1 MHSKGV
7 EPSIPY
13 GRRILNPERMP
24 VPPRVHINNKLFATS
39 FLNLPSDDTYTAVRF
54 RFLELLIV
62 YKLGWRDSNPRNTR
76 VKVSDLKPL
85 GDSPLKTTY

>member
-1 MHSKGV
+1 MKLISFSPFLIKDKLKPMHSKGV

-24 VPPRVHINNKLFATS
+24 VPPRVH
-39 FLNLPSDDTYTAVRF
+39 
-54 RFLELLIV
+54 
-62 YKLGWRDSNPRNTR
+62 KLGWRDSNPRNTR

-85 GDSPLKTTY
+85 GDSPLKTTCLGEKLKILNK